1 MTGYGVAE
9 GPAAGGRLQC
19 EVRTVNHRH
28 LNIHVRLPGA
38 LQSGEEAVRALVRR
52 RLERGHVSIGVR
64 WLEEPEHRSAVGVD
78 LVRARQ
84 VVEVLTRLRDE
95 LGLDGAID
103 VALVARQPEVLT
115 WGQEQEAA
123 PGTDQEVTDL
133 TDRALL
139 AVIAMRERE
148 GVALTGELSR
158 LLDAIDAHLTVARDR
173 APARV
178 EHERDRLRAAVSEL
192 LEGRTVNEDRLAQ
205 EIAFLAERLDVREE
219 IVRLETHLAAA
230 RAALAGSG
238 PVGRELSFLAQ
249 EMLREINTIGSKAND
264 APMAQAVI
272 AMKSELEKFREQI
285 ENLE

>member
-1 MTGYGVAE
+1 MTGYGVAD
-9 GPAAGGRLQC
+9 GPLAGGRLQC
-19 EVRTVNHRH
+19 EIRTVNHRH
-28 LNIHVRLPGA
+28 LNIHVRLPA
-38 LQSGEEAVRALVRR
+38 TLQMSEEALRALVRR
-52 RLERGHVSIGVR
+52 RLERGHVSVGVR

-84 VVEVLTRLRDE
+84 VVDVLMRLRDE
-95 LGLDGAID
+95 LGLDGPID
-103 VALVARQPEVLT
+103 LTLVARQPEVLT
-115 WGQEQEAA
+115 YGEER
-123 PGTDQEVTDL
+123 EVESASGAGL
-133 TDRALL
+133 VSIADRALS

-148 GVALTGELSR
+148 GAALTSELSQ
-158 LLDAIDAHLTVARDR
+158 LLGALDARLTVVRDR

-178 EHERDRLRAAVSEL
+178 VQERDRLRAAVTEL
-192 LEGRTVNEDRLAQ
+192 LDNRTVNEERLAQ

-230 RAALAGSG
+230 RSALAGTG
-238 PVGRELSFLAQ
+238 PVGRELSFLSQ

-272 AMKSELEKFREQI
+272 GMKSELEKFREQI